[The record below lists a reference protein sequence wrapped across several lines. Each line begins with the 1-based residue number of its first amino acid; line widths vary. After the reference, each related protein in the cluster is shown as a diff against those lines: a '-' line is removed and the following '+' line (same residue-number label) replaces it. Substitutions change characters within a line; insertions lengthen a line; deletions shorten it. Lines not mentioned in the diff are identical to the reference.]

1 VGAAIA
7 SEDPYFKNAAFAAL
21 GRVEDPELS
30 ARLQAAILEQRFPL
44 TDTTGMLIGQLAAD
58 ATRDATWDWVNANAD
73 AVIALVP
80 EFFRSQVVPR
90 FGLGF
95 CSPERAAEV
104 EAFVVSHAALLPGHE
119 RSLSQTLEAISL
131 CAALKS
137 EKGAE
142 LAAAFAEPASR

>member
-1 VGAAIA
+1 V
-7 SEDPYFKNAAFAAL
+7 N
-21 GRVEDPELS
+21 
-30 ARLQAAILEQRFPL
+30 
-44 TDTTGMLIGQLAAD
+44 
-58 ATRDATWDWVNANAD
+58 RDATWDWINANAD

-104 EAFVVSHAALLPGHE
+104 EAFVVSHAASLPGYE

-142 LAAAFAEPASR
+142 LAGAFSETASR